1 MANSVQSQSHSV
13 DSLTFFS
20 VFSPNYGSIFE
31 SKPKEPSLPEVVFQT
46 QICTEKQSNRIKV
59 AS

>member
-1 MANSVQSQSHSV
+1 MANSVQSQPHSV
-13 DSLTFFS
+13 DSLTFYS
-20 VFSPNYGSIFE
+20 VFFPNNGNTFE
-31 SKPKEPSLPEVVFQT
+31 SKPKDPSLPKIVFQT